1 MLELSGFGNSSA
13 EKYSDWLGILLIDMA
28 DGPNLMIDHFMIC
41 MQIAERRDYTREEHF
56 RTRAARRGNVML
68 AL

>member
-13 EKYSDWLGILLIDMA
+13 EKYSDWLGILLIIMA
-28 DGPNLMIDHFMIC
+28 DGPNLMNNDRPFHADC
-41 MQIAERRDYTREEHF
+41 RTARLYEEHF